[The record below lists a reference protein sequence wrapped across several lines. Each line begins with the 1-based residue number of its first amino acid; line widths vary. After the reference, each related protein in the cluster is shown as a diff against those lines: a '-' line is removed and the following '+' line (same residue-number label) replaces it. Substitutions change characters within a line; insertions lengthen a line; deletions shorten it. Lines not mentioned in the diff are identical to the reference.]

1 MAILD
6 TDPTNG
12 WIREACPAAWS
23 IPDEFVTLLI
33 SQAGTVGSTAFV
45 DSAKNQTIAP
55 TNASWSNTYQLFGKN
70 TIYCNDGYLRLNTYA
85 NFNLLQYQPFC
96 IEFFYMRDPSSSYVP
111 PYGNYS
117 LFGRATTAET
127 ISGGEMGLLYVV
139 ANGRMYGSGVCLEVT
154 ANTYSQV
161 HLPGWK
167 HIAVTRDYGGVV
179 RTFINGSLIGQATNI
194 NPVSAF
200 TPLWIG
206 AGGSGGSSG
215 LRGYLAEIRFA
226 KNLPIY
232 TESFTPPSTPW
243 IP

>member
-1 MAILD
+1 MTILS
-6 TDPTNG
+6 THG
-12 WIREACPAAWS
+12 WEAPICPASSAAWS
-23 IPDEFVTLLI
+23 TPNEFVTLLI
-33 SQAGTVGSTAFV
+33 SQAGAVGSTTFV
-45 DSAKNQTIAP
+45 DSAKGQPVVAN
-55 TNASWSNTYQLFGKN
+55 NAAWSDTFRLFGKN

-127 ISGGEMGLLYVV
+127 ISGSEMGLLYVV
-139 ANGRMYGSGVCLEVT
+139 ADGHMYGSGVCNEVA

-179 RTFINGSLIGQATNI
+179 RMFINGNLIGQATNI
-194 NPVSAF
+194 NPVSVF

-206 AGGSGGSSG
+206 AGGSGRSSG

-232 TESFTPPSTPW
+232 TESFSPPTAPW
-243 IP
+243 VT